1 MVSVEQSGQ
10 ADLERAF
17 KANRLVAIGMAAV
30 TAAVLLLLRPD
41 LALVYLGSAGISVY
55 VLSLAKSYGVFVK
68 PAPVRQ
74 QNFAAYV
81 SAATLGFVATLIGAP
96 ELIDLHGTMIYVLFS
111 IVMAGLILRAIVK
124 SLGAS
129 R

>member
-1 MVSVEQSGQ
+1 MVSIEQSGQ
-10 ADLERAF
+10 ADLERAS
-17 KANRLVAIGMAAV
+17 KANRLVAIGMAAA
-30 TAAVLLLLRPD
+30 TAAVLLVLRPD
-41 LALVYLGSAGISVY
+41 LALVYLFYAGISVY
-55 VLSLAKSYGVFVK
+55 GLSLAKTYGVFVK

-81 SAATLGFVATLIGAP
+81 SVATLGFVATLIGAP
-96 ELIDLHGTMIYVLFS
+96 ELIELHGTMMFVLFS

>member
-1 MVSVEQSGQ
+1 MVSIEQSGQ

-17 KANRLVAIGMAAV
+17 KANRLVAIGMAAA
-30 TAAVLLLLRPD
+30 TTAVLLLLRPD
-41 LALVYLGSAGISVY
+41 LALVYLGYAGISVY
-55 VLSLAKSYGVFVK
+55 CLSLAKAYGVFVK
-68 PAPVRQ
+68 PGPVRQ

-81 SAATLGFVATLIGAP
+81 SVATLGFVATLIGAP
-96 ELIDLHGTMIYVLFS
+96 ELIELHGTMIYVLFS